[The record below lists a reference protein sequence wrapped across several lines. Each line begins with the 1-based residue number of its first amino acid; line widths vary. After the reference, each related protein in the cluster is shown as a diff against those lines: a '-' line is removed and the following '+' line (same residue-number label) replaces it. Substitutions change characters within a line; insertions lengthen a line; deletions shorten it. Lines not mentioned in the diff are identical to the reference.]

1 MTEIC
6 PNCGLPKDI
15 CACETIAK
23 EEEKVRVSSI
33 KKRFGKSVTTI
44 EGISKDVDVKGV
56 LKELKMKLACG
67 GTLKDGV
74 IELQGDHRKKIREI
88 LAKIG
93 FPAEK
98 IEVS

>member
-44 EGISKDVDVKGV
+44 EGISKDVDVRGV
-56 LKELKMKLACG
+56 LKELKTRLACG
-67 GTLKDGV
+67 GTLKDGI

-98 IEVS
+98 IEVG

>member
-23 EEEKVRVSSI
+23 EEEKIRVSSI
-33 KKRFGKSVTTI
+33 KKRFGKTVTTI
-44 EGISKDVDVKGV
+44 EGISKEVDTRSV
-56 LKELKMKLACG
+56 LRELKTKLACG
-67 GTLKDGV
+67 GTMKDGV
-74 IELQGDHRKKIREI
+74 IELQGDHRKKIKEI
-88 LAKIG
+88 LVKIG
-93 FPAEK
+93 FPGEK

>member
-23 EEEKVRVSSI
+23 EEEKIRVSSI
-33 KKRFGKSVTTI
+33 KKRFGKTVTTI
-44 EGISKDVDVKGV
+44 EGISKEVDVRNV
-56 LKELKMKLACG
+56 LRELKTKLACG
-67 GTLKDGV
+67 GTMKDGV
-74 IELQGDHRKKIREI
+74 IELQGDHRRKIKE
-88 LAKIG
+88 LLVKIG
-93 FPAEK
+93 FPGEK

>member
-23 EEEKVRVSSI
+23 EEEKVKVSSI

-56 LKELKMKLACG
+56 LKDLKTRLACG
-67 GTLKDGV
+67 GTLKNGV
-74 IELQGDHRKKIREI
+74 IELQGDHRKKIRDV
-88 LAKIG
+88 LARMG

-98 IEVS
+98 IEIA